1 MDLSGFDFD
10 KDKVLLE
17 MSESHME
24 YLQGRWQDITRYD
37 TPTTAEDD
45 KGTATTSGKR
55 SDDNDSLFRFAAQH
69 ISCSF
74 SDVNWKYEQVN
85 AVSYL
90 FSCTL
95 PSDLPYLWWGW
106 VY

>member
-24 YLQGRWQDITRYD
+24 YLQERWQDITRYD

-45 KGTATTSGKR
+45 KGTTTASGKQ

-74 SDVNWKYEQVN
+74 CDVNWKYEQVN

-90 FSCTL
+90 FSCIL
-95 PSDLPYLWWGW
+95 PSDLLYL
-106 VY
+106 